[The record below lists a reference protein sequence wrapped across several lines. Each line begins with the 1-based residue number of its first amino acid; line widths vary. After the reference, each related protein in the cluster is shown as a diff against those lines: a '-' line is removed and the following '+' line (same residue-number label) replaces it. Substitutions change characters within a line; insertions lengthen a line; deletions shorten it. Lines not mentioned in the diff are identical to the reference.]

1 MSGTVCV
8 LSAAC
13 IVVSVSLLVLV
24 LIMSVDVVIVAT
36 CVSMLFVVVGEDVI
50 EVRHG
55 VYLVLGRLFL
65 VGVCFSGTCYLV
77 VCREFVLLA

>member
-8 LSAAC
+8 LSAAG
-13 IVVSVSLLVLV
+13 IVVSVLLLVLV

-55 VYLVLGRLFL
+55 VYTLISPIRYTPYKMADPRNV
-65 VGVCFSGTCYLV
+65 
-77 VCREFVLLA
+77 